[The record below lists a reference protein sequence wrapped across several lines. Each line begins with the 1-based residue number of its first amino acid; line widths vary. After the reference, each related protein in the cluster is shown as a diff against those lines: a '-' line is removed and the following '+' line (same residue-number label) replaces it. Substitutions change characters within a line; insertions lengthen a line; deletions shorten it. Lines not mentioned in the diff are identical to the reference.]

1 MKGVKNMKQWSKPE
15 IKNLAISS
23 TNEECLRTSNS
34 STYKLPQWS
43 PNLNQEQIDKL
54 IQLGWD
60 ALCCACNKFDL
71 NEALSKYCDC
81 LGNPNLTSAC

>member
-1 MKGVKNMKQWSKPE
+1 MKQWSKPE

-34 STYKLPQWS
+34 STYRTPQWI
-43 PNLNQEQIDKL
+43 PDLTQEQIDKL

-60 ALCCACNKFDL
+60 ALRCICNRFDK